1 MQQTCISLFAGGGG
15 KTHGAIAAGYIP
27 IGAIDNHP
35 QICAHY
41 RQNIGDIICGSLMQ
55 IDPKEF
61 DRPDLLMASPPCP
74 NFSQAKIGASEG
86 VMDLALSNR
95 VGRYIRQ
102 LKPRA
107 ILIENVRQYAKSQ
120 SFKELMADIEN
131 AGYTVDVGVFNAADF
146 GVPQSRIRLFVRAVR
161 GKRAKILPP
170 IQTHS
175 KNGDTHPR
183 WAGWYESIADLIP
196 ALPQSTLTDAQAIR
210 LASIQSNA
218 IIQRT
223 GFYNGKPQIYLGD
236 QPIGTLRASLGMD
249 HKGCKRPH
257 ILDCWIYGSVRSM
270 VRSVN
275 NGALVRLQ
283 GWPDGLDWSG
293 DCRID
298 TKILGNSVSPPVA
311 AALIKSLTWI

>member
-1 MQQTCISLFAGGGG
+1 MKTVLSLFSGGGG
-15 KTHGAIAAGYIP
+15 KTHGAIAAGYRP
-27 IGAIDNHP
+27 IGAIDNNP
-35 QICAHY
+35 QICQHY
-41 RQNIGDIICGSLMQ
+41 RLNIGRIECGSLMQ
-55 IDPKEF
+55 IEPQEF

-74 NFSQAKIGASEG
+74 NFSQAKIGAREG

-95 VGRYIRQ
+95 VGHYIRQ

-131 AGYTVDVGVFNAADF
+131 AGYTVHVGMFNAADF

-183 WAGWYESIADLIP
+183 WAGWYDSIADLIP
-196 ALPQSTLTDAQAIR
+196 NLPHSSLTPSQDRALADAQVNI
-210 LASIQSNA
+210 L
-218 IIQRT
+218 IQRT
-223 GFYNGKPQIYLGD
+223 GFYKGKPKIYRAE
-236 QPIGTLRASLGMD
+236 QPVGTIRASLGVD
-249 HKGCKRPH
+249 QKGHKRPH
-257 ILDCWIYGSVRSM
+257 ILDCWLAGNARSI
-270 VRSVN
+270 N
-275 NGALVRLQ
+275 NAALVRLQ
-283 GWPDGLDWSG
+283 GWPDGLNWSG

-298 TKILGNSVSPPVA
+298 TRILGNSVCPPIA
-311 AALIKSLTWI
+311 KALIESIVY